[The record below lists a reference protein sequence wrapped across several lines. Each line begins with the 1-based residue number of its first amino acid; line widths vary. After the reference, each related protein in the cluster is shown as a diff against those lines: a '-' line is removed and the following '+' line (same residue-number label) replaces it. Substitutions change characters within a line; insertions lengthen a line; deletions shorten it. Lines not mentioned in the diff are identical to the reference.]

1 MTRTDG
7 FELIFSFRDDKRI
20 WMAKEMID
28 MSIIGTPQFRRKEIQ
43 KKEEQQKQDDFFE
56 SRKAKSNY
64 ESVKG
69 KDSFKSVIYMMALD
83 RGESRRSCE
92 SGRP

>member
-1 MTRTDG
+1 
-7 FELIFSFRDDKRI
+7 
-20 WMAKEMID
+20 MAKEMID

-69 KDSFKSVIYMMALD
+69 KDSFKSAI
-83 RGESRRSCE
+83 
-92 SGRP
+92 

>member
-1 MTRTDG
+1 
-7 FELIFSFRDDKRI
+7 
-20 WMAKEMID
+20 MAKEMID

-43 KKEEQQKQDDFFE
+43 KKEEQKKQDDFFE

-69 KDSFKSVIYMMALD
+69 NDS
-83 RGESRRSCE
+83 
-92 SGRP
+92 

>member
-69 KDSFKSVIYMMALD
+69 KDSFKSAI
-83 RGESRRSCE
+83 
-92 SGRP
+92 